1 MNSPCCSPQREPR
14 SPTTNRPSPTDG
26 SFASVPGSDA
36 VEIPEGSFRMG
47 TDDERFPADRE
58 GPVRSVDVPAFAI
71 GRAPVTNAEF
81 ATFVETTGLVTL
93 AESDG
98 WTFVFGGLLPDDF
111 PPTRGVAG
119 AEWWRAVEGADWR
132 HPQGPDTSLE
142 GLMQHP
148 VVHVA
153 FEDALAYADWAGKRL
168 PTADEWE
175 VAARGGLVDQDYA
188 WGSEKTPDGRWLANV
203 WQGPFPWDN
212 KETDGWFWTS
222 PVGSFPANGYGLV
235 DVCGNV
241 WEWTSTPYAVPEGEQ
256 ERRVIKGGSF
266 LCADNY
272 CHRFRP
278 SALMGQTL
286 DTATCHMGFRC
297 AADC

>member
-1 MNSPCCSPQREPR
+1 MSSSMSNCR
-14 SPTTNRPSPTDG
+14 DG
-26 SFASVPGSDA
+26 MIAIPAGDYQVGSDRFY
-36 VEIPEGSFRMG
+36 PEEAPIRQVSIDSFQI
-47 TDDERFPADRE
+47 DH
-58 GPVRSVDVPAFAI
+58 
-71 GRAPVTNAEF
+71 APVTNAEF
-81 ATFVETTGLVTL
+81 LQFVEATGYQTVSERPPDPTL
-93 AESDG
+93 YPDLPPEEQIPESV
-98 WTFVFGGLLPDDF
+98 VFLPP
-111 PPTRGVAG
+111 PPTVDRS
-119 AEWWRAVEGADWR
+119 EPLSWWALIAGADWR
-132 HPQGPDTSLE
+132 HPQGPDTNLD

-153 FEDALAYADWAGKRL
+153 FEDALAYAVWAGKRL
-168 PTADEWE
+168 PMADEWE

-188 WGSEKTPDGRWLANV
+188 WGSDKTPDGRWLANV

-212 KETDGWFWTS
+212 QETDGWFWTS

-297 AADC
+297 AADR

>member
-1 MNSPCCSPQREPR
+1 MSNCR
-14 SPTTNRPSPTDG
+14 DG
-26 SFASVPGSDA
+26 MIAIPAGDYQVGSDRFY
-36 VEIPEGSFRMG
+36 PEEAPIRQVSIDSFQI
-47 TDDERFPADRE
+47 DH
-58 GPVRSVDVPAFAI
+58 
-71 GRAPVTNAEF
+71 APVTNAEF
-81 ATFVETTGLVTL
+81 LQFVNATGYQTVSERPPDPTL
-93 AESDG
+93 YPDLPPEEQIPESV
-98 WTFVFGGLLPDDF
+98 VFLPP
-111 PPTRGVAG
+111 PPTVDRS
-119 AEWWRAVEGADWR
+119 EPLSWWALIAGADWR
-132 HPQGPDTSLE
+132 HPQGPDTNLD

-168 PTADEWE
+168 PMADEWE

-188 WGSEKTPDGRWLANV
+188 WGADKTPDGRWLANV
-203 WQGPFPWDN
+203 WQGAFPWDN
-212 KETDGWFWTS
+212 QETDGWFWTS

-297 AADC
+297 AADR

>member
-1 MNSPCCSPQREPR
+1 MSNCR
-14 SPTTNRPSPTDG
+14 DG
-26 SFASVPGSDA
+26 MIAIPAGDYQVGSDRFY
-36 VEIPEGSFRMG
+36 PEEAPIRQVSIDSFQI
-47 TDDERFPADRE
+47 DH
-58 GPVRSVDVPAFAI
+58 
-71 GRAPVTNAEF
+71 APVTNAEF
-81 ATFVETTGLVTL
+81 LQFVNATGYQTVSERPPDPTL
-93 AESDG
+93 YPDLPPEEQIPESV
-98 WTFVFGGLLPDDF
+98 VFLPP
-111 PPTRGVAG
+111 PPTVDRS
-119 AEWWRAVEGADWR
+119 EPLSWWALIAGADWR
-132 HPQGPDTSLE
+132 HPQGPDTNLD

-153 FEDALAYADWAGKRL
+153 FKDALAYADWAGKRL
-168 PTADEWE
+168 PMADEWE

-188 WGSEKTPDGRWLANV
+188 WGADKTPDGRWLANV

-212 KETDGWFWTS
+212 QVTDGWFWTS

-297 AADC
+297 AADR

>member
-1 MNSPCCSPQREPR
+1 MVAIPAGDYQVGS
-14 SPTTNRPSPTDG
+14 NR
-26 SFASVPGSDA
+26 FY
-36 VEIPEGSFRMG
+36 PE
-47 TDDERFPADRE
+47 EA
-58 GPVRSVDVPAFAI
+58 PVRQVSIVSFEIDQ
-71 GRAPVTNAEF
+71 APVTNAEF
-81 ATFVETTGLVTL
+81 QQFVDATGYRTVSERPPDPTL
-93 AESDG
+93 YPDLPPEEQIPESV
-98 WTFVFGGLLPDDF
+98 VFLPP
-111 PPTRGVAG
+111 PPTVDRS
-119 AEWWRAVEGADWR
+119 EPLSWWALIAGADWR
-132 HPQGPDTSLE
+132 HPQGPDTSLD

-241 WEWTSTPYAVPEGEQ
+241 WEWTSTPYAVPQGEQ

>member
-1 MNSPCCSPQREPR
+1 MSSSMSNCR
-14 SPTTNRPSPTDG
+14 DG
-26 SFASVPGSDA
+26 MIAIPAGDYQVGSDRFY
-36 VEIPEGSFRMG
+36 PEEAPIRQVSIDSFQI
-47 TDDERFPADRE
+47 DH
-58 GPVRSVDVPAFAI
+58 
-71 GRAPVTNAEF
+71 APVTNAEF
-81 ATFVETTGLVTL
+81 LQFVEATGYQTVSERPPDPTL
-93 AESDG
+93 YPDLPPEEQIPESV
-98 WTFVFGGLLPDDF
+98 VFLPP
-111 PPTRGVAG
+111 PPTVDRS
-119 AEWWRAVEGADWR
+119 EPLSWWALIAGADWR
-132 HPQGPDTSLE
+132 HPQGPDTNLD

-153 FEDALAYADWAGKRL
+153 FEDALAYAVWAGKRL
-168 PTADEWE
+168 PMADEWE

-188 WGSEKTPDGRWLANV
+188 WGADKTPDGRWLANV

-212 KETDGWFWTS
+212 QETDGWFWTS

-297 AADC
+297 AADR

>member
-1 MNSPCCSPQREPR
+1 MGSGSTSDRR
-14 SPTTNRPSPTDG
+14 DG
-26 SFASVPGSDA
+26 MVAIPAGDYQVGSDRFYPEESPPRQ
-36 VEIPEGSFRMG
+36 VSIDSFEI
-47 TDDERFPADRE
+47 DL
-58 GPVRSVDVPAFAI
+58 
-71 GRAPVTNAEF
+71 APVTNAEF
-81 ATFVETTGLVTL
+81 QQFVDATGYQTVSERPPDPTL
-93 AESDG
+93 YPDLPPEEQIPESV
-98 WTFVFGGLLPDDF
+98 VFIPP
-111 PPTRGVAG
+111 PPTVDRSQPLS
-119 AEWWRAVEGADWR
+119 WWALIAGADWR
-132 HPQGPDTSLE
+132 HPQGPDTSLD

-168 PTADEWE
+168 PSADEWE
-175 VAARGGLVDQDYA
+175 IAARGGLVDQDYA
-188 WGSEKTPDGRWLANV
+188 WGSEKTPEGRWLANV
-203 WQGPFPWDN
+203 WQGPFPWVN
-212 KETDGWFWTS
+212 QETDGWFWTS

-241 WEWTSTPYAVPEGEQ
+241 WEWTSTPYAVPDGEQ

-297 AADC
+297 AVDR

>member
-1 MNSPCCSPQREPR
+1 MGSGST
-14 SPTTNRPSPTDG
+14 SNRRDG
-26 SFASVPGSDA
+26 MVAIPAGDYQVGSDRFYPEESPPRQ
-36 VEIPEGSFRMG
+36 VSIDSFEI
-47 TDDERFPADRE
+47 DL
-58 GPVRSVDVPAFAI
+58 
-71 GRAPVTNAEF
+71 APVTNAEF
-81 ATFVETTGLVTL
+81 QQFVDATGYQTVSERPPDPTL
-93 AESDG
+93 YPDLPPEEQIPESV
-98 WTFVFGGLLPDDF
+98 VFIPP
-111 PPTRGVAG
+111 PPTVDRSQPLS
-119 AEWWRAVEGADWR
+119 WWALIAGADWR
-132 HPQGPDTSLE
+132 HPQGPDTSLD

-168 PTADEWE
+168 PSADEWE
-175 VAARGGLVDQDYA
+175 IAARGGLVDQDYA
-188 WGSEKTPDGRWLANV
+188 WGSEKTPEGRWLANV
-203 WQGPFPWDN
+203 WQGAFPWVN
-212 KETDGWFWTS
+212 QETDGWFWTS

-241 WEWTSTPYAVPEGEQ
+241 WEWTSTPYAVPDGEQ

-297 AADC
+297 AVDR

>member
-1 MNSPCCSPQREPR
+1 MSTSSKSSGR
-14 SPTTNRPSPTDG
+14 DG
-26 SFASVPGSDA
+26 MVAIPAGDYQVGSDRFY
-36 VEIPEGSFRMG
+36 PE
-47 TDDERFPADRE
+47 EA
-58 GPVRSVDVPAFAI
+58 PVRQVSIASFEIDL
-71 GRAPVTNAEF
+71 APVTNAEF
-81 ATFVETTGLVTL
+81 QQFVDATGYQTVSERPPDPTL
-93 AESDG
+93 YPDLPPEEQIPESV
-98 WTFVFGGLLPDDF
+98 VFLPP
-111 PPTRGVAG
+111 PPTVDRS
-119 AEWWRAVEGADWR
+119 EPLSWWALIAGADWR
-132 HPQGPDTSLE
+132 HPQGPDTSLD

-241 WEWTSTPYAVPEGEQ
+241 WEWTSTPYAVPQGEQ

-297 AADC
+297 AADR

>member
-1 MNSPCCSPQREPR
+1 MSNCR
-14 SPTTNRPSPTDG
+14 DG
-26 SFASVPGSDA
+26 MIAIPAGDYQVGSDRFY
-36 VEIPEGSFRMG
+36 PEEAPIRQVSIDSFQI
-47 TDDERFPADRE
+47 DH
-58 GPVRSVDVPAFAI
+58 
-71 GRAPVTNAEF
+71 APVTNAEF
-81 ATFVETTGLVTL
+81 LQFVEATGYQTVSERPPDPTL
-93 AESDG
+93 YPDLPPEEQIPESV
-98 WTFVFGGLLPDDF
+98 VFLPP
-111 PPTRGVAG
+111 PPTVDRS
-119 AEWWRAVEGADWR
+119 EPLSWWALIAGADWR
-132 HPQGPDTSLE
+132 HPQGPDTNIE

-153 FEDALAYADWAGKRL
+153 FEDALAYADWVGKRL

-203 WQGPFPWDN
+203 WQGPFPWQN

-297 AADC
+297 AADR

>member
-1 MNSPCCSPQREPR
+1 MSTSSKSSGRDGMVAIPAGDYQVGS
-14 SPTTNRPSPTDG
+14 NR
-26 SFASVPGSDA
+26 FY
-36 VEIPEGSFRMG
+36 PE
-47 TDDERFPADRE
+47 EA
-58 GPVRSVDVPAFAI
+58 PVRQVSIVSFEIDQ
-71 GRAPVTNAEF
+71 APVTNAEF
-81 ATFVETTGLVTL
+81 QQFVDATGYRTVSERPPDPTL
-93 AESDG
+93 YPDLPPEEQIPESV
-98 WTFVFGGLLPDDF
+98 VFLPP
-111 PPTRGVAG
+111 PPTVDRS
-119 AEWWRAVEGADWR
+119 EPLSWWALIAGADWR
-132 HPQGPDTSLE
+132 HPQGPDTSLD

-203 WQGPFPWDN
+203 WQGLFPWDN

-241 WEWTSTPYAVPEGEQ
+241 WEWTSTPYAVPQGEQ

>member
-1 MNSPCCSPQREPR
+1 MGSGST
-14 SPTTNRPSPTDG
+14 SNRRDG
-26 SFASVPGSDA
+26 MVAIPAGDYQVGSDRFYPEESPPRQ
-36 VEIPEGSFRMG
+36 VSIDSFEI
-47 TDDERFPADRE
+47 DL
-58 GPVRSVDVPAFAI
+58 
-71 GRAPVTNAEF
+71 APVTNAEF
-81 ATFVETTGLVTL
+81 QQFVDATGYQTVSERPPDPTL
-93 AESDG
+93 YPDLPPEEQIPESV
-98 WTFVFGGLLPDDF
+98 VFIPP
-111 PPTRGVAG
+111 PPTVDRSQPLS
-119 AEWWRAVEGADWR
+119 WWALIAGADWR
-132 HPQGPDTSLE
+132 HPQGPDTSLD

-168 PTADEWE
+168 PSADEWE
-175 VAARGGLVDQDYA
+175 IAARGGLVDQDYA
-188 WGSEKTPDGRWLANV
+188 WGSEKTPEGRWLANV
-203 WQGPFPWDN
+203 WQGPFPWVN
-212 KETDGWFWTS
+212 QETDGWFWTS

-241 WEWTSTPYAVPEGEQ
+241 WEWTSTPYSVPDGEQ

-297 AADC
+297 AVDR

>member
-1 MNSPCCSPQREPR
+1 MSSSMSNCR
-14 SPTTNRPSPTDG
+14 DG
-26 SFASVPGSDA
+26 MIAIPAGDYQVGSDRFY
-36 VEIPEGSFRMG
+36 PEEAPIRQVSIDSFQI
-47 TDDERFPADRE
+47 DH
-58 GPVRSVDVPAFAI
+58 
-71 GRAPVTNAEF
+71 APVTNAEF
-81 ATFVETTGLVTL
+81 LQFVEATGYQTVSERPPDPTL
-93 AESDG
+93 YPDLPPEEQIPESV
-98 WTFVFGGLLPDDF
+98 VFLPP
-111 PPTRGVAG
+111 PPTVDRS
-119 AEWWRAVEGADWR
+119 EPLSWWALIAGADWR
-132 HPQGPDTSLE
+132 HPQGPDTNLD

-168 PTADEWE
+168 PMADEWE

-188 WGSEKTPDGRWLANV
+188 WGSDKTPDGRWLANV

-212 KETDGWFWTS
+212 QETDGWFWTS

-297 AADC
+297 AADR

>member
-1 MNSPCCSPQREPR
+1 MSSSMSNCR
-14 SPTTNRPSPTDG
+14 DG
-26 SFASVPGSDA
+26 MIAIPAGDYQVGSDRYY
-36 VEIPEGSFRMG
+36 PEEAPIRQVSF
-47 TDDERFPADRE
+47 DSFQIDH
-58 GPVRSVDVPAFAI
+58 
-71 GRAPVTNAEF
+71 APVTNAEF
-81 ATFVETTGLVTL
+81 LQFVDATGYQPVSERPPDPALYQDL
-93 AESDG
+93 PPEEQIPESV
-98 WTFVFGGLLPDDF
+98 VFLPP
-111 PPTRGVAG
+111 PPTVDRS
-119 AEWWRAVEGADWR
+119 EPLSWWALIAGADWR
-132 HPQGPDTSLE
+132 HPQGPETSLD

-153 FEDALAYADWAGKRL
+153 FEDACAYADWAGKRL

-188 WGSEKTPDGRWLANV
+188 WGAEKSPDGRWLANV

-222 PVGSFPANGYGLV
+222 PVGSFPSNGYGLV
-235 DVCGNV
+235 DVCEHV
-241 WEWTSTPYAVPEGEQ
+241 WEWTSTPFAVPAGEQ
-256 ERRVIKGGSF
+256 ERRVIEGGSF

-297 AADC
+297 AADF

>member
-1 MNSPCCSPQREPR
+1 MSSSMSNCR
-14 SPTTNRPSPTDG
+14 DG
-26 SFASVPGSDA
+26 MIAIPAGDYQVGSDRFY
-36 VEIPEGSFRMG
+36 PEEAPIRQVSIDSFQI
-47 TDDERFPADRE
+47 DH
-58 GPVRSVDVPAFAI
+58 
-71 GRAPVTNAEF
+71 APVTNAEF
-81 ATFVETTGLVTL
+81 LQFVNATGYQTVSERPPDPTL
-93 AESDG
+93 YPDLPPEEQIPESV
-98 WTFVFGGLLPDDF
+98 VFLPP
-111 PPTRGVAG
+111 PPTVDRS
-119 AEWWRAVEGADWR
+119 EPLSWWALIAGADWR
-132 HPQGPDTSLE
+132 HPQGPDTNLD

-168 PTADEWE
+168 PMADEWE

-188 WGSEKTPDGRWLANV
+188 WGADKTPDGRWLANV

-212 KETDGWFWTS
+212 QETDGWFWTS

-297 AADC
+297 AADR

>member
-1 MNSPCCSPQREPR
+1 MSNCR
-14 SPTTNRPSPTDG
+14 DG
-26 SFASVPGSDA
+26 MIAIPAGDYQVGSDRYY
-36 VEIPEGSFRMG
+36 PEEAPIRQVSF
-47 TDDERFPADRE
+47 DSFQIDH
-58 GPVRSVDVPAFAI
+58 
-71 GRAPVTNAEF
+71 APVTNAEF
-81 ATFVETTGLVTL
+81 LQFVDATGYQTVSERPPDPALYSDL
-93 AESDG
+93 PPEEQIPESV
-98 WTFVFGGLLPDDF
+98 VFLPP
-111 PPTRGVAG
+111 PPTVDRS
-119 AEWWRAVEGADWR
+119 EPLSWWALIAGADWR
-132 HPQGPDTSLE
+132 HPQGPETSLD

-153 FEDALAYADWAGKRL
+153 FEDACAYADWAGKRL

-188 WGSEKTPDGRWLANV
+188 WGAEKSPDGRWLANV

-241 WEWTSTPYAVPEGEQ
+241 WEWTSTPFAVPAGEQ

-297 AADC
+297 AADF

>member
-1 MNSPCCSPQREPR
+1 MSSSMSSGR
-14 SPTTNRPSPTDG
+14 DG
-26 SFASVPGSDA
+26 MVAIPAGNYQVGSDRFY
-36 VEIPEGSFRMG
+36 PEEAPIRQVSIAPF
-47 TDDERFPADRE
+47 E
-58 GPVRSVDVPAFAI
+58 VDL
-71 GRAPVTNAEF
+71 APVTNAEF
-81 ATFVETTGLVTL
+81 QHFVDATGYQTVSERPPDPTL
-93 AESDG
+93 YPDLPPEEQIPESV
-98 WTFVFGGLLPDDF
+98 VFLPP
-111 PPTRGVAG
+111 PPTVDRS
-119 AEWWRAVEGADWR
+119 EPLSWWALIAGADWR
-132 HPQGPDTSLE
+132 HPQGPDTNLD

-153 FEDALAYADWAGKRL
+153 FEDALAYANWVGKRL

-297 AADC
+297 AADR

>member
-1 MNSPCCSPQREPR
+1 MGSGST
-14 SPTTNRPSPTDG
+14 SNRRDG
-26 SFASVPGSDA
+26 MVTIPAGDYQVGSDRFY
-36 VEIPEGSFRMG
+36 PEES
-47 TDDERFPADRE
+47 
-58 GPVRSVDVPAFAI
+58 PVRQVSIDSFEI
-71 GRAPVTNAEF
+71 DLAPVTNAEF
-81 ATFVETTGLVTL
+81 QQFVDATGYQTVSERPPDPTLYPDLPPEEQIPESVVFV
-93 AESDG
+93 
-98 WTFVFGGLLPDDF
+98 PP
-111 PPTRGVAG
+111 PPTVDRSQPLS
-119 AEWWRAVEGADWR
+119 WWALIAGADWR
-132 HPQGPDTSLE
+132 HPQGPDTSLD

-153 FEDALAYADWAGKRL
+153 FEDALAYANWAGKRL
-168 PTADEWE
+168 PSADEWE
-175 VAARGGLVDQDYA
+175 IAARGGLVDQDYA
-188 WGSEKTPDGRWLANV
+188 WGSEKTPEGRWLANV
-203 WQGPFPWDN
+203 WQGPFPWVN
-212 KETDGWFWTS
+212 QEMDGWFWTS

-297 AADC
+297 AVDR

>member
-1 MNSPCCSPQREPR
+1 MGSGST
-14 SPTTNRPSPTDG
+14 SNRRDG
-26 SFASVPGSDA
+26 MVAIPAGDYQVGSDRFY
-36 VEIPEGSFRMG
+36 PEES
-47 TDDERFPADRE
+47 
-58 GPVRSVDVPAFAI
+58 PVRQVSIDSFEI
-71 GRAPVTNAEF
+71 DLAPVTNAEF
-81 ATFVETTGLVTL
+81 QQFVDATGYQTVSERPPDPTLYPDLPPEEQIPESVVFV
-93 AESDG
+93 
-98 WTFVFGGLLPDDF
+98 PP
-111 PPTRGVAG
+111 PPTVDRSQPLS
-119 AEWWRAVEGADWR
+119 WWALIAGADWR
-132 HPQGPDTSLE
+132 HPQGPDTSLD

-168 PTADEWE
+168 PSADEWE
-175 VAARGGLVDQDYA
+175 IAARGGLVDQDYA
-188 WGSEKTPDGRWLANV
+188 WGSEKTPEGRWLANV
-203 WQGPFPWDN
+203 WQGPFPWVN
-212 KETDGWFWTS
+212 QETDGWFWTS

-241 WEWTSTPYAVPEGEQ
+241 WEWTSTPYAVPDGEQ

-297 AADC
+297 AGDR

>member
-1 MNSPCCSPQREPR
+1 MSTSSKSSGR
-14 SPTTNRPSPTDG
+14 DG
-26 SFASVPGSDA
+26 MVAIPAGTYQVGS
-36 VEIPEGSFRMG
+36 
-47 TDDERFPADRE
+47 ERFYPEEA
-58 GPVRSVDVPAFAI
+58 PVRQVSIVSFEIDQS
-71 GRAPVTNAEF
+71 PVTNAEF
-81 ATFVETTGLVTL
+81 QQFVDATGYRTVSERPPDPTL
-93 AESDG
+93 YPDLPPEEQIPESV
-98 WTFVFGGLLPDDF
+98 VFLPP
-111 PPTRGVAG
+111 PPTVDRS
-119 AEWWRAVEGADWR
+119 EPLSWWGLIAGADWR
-132 HPQGPDTSLE
+132 HPQGPDTSLD

-222 PVGSFPANGYGLV
+222 PVGDFPANGYGLV

-241 WEWTSTPYAVPEGEQ
+241 WEWTSTPYAVPQGEQ

-297 AADC
+297 AADR

>member
-1 MNSPCCSPQREPR
+1 MIAIPAGDYQ
-14 SPTTNRPSPTDG
+14 
-26 SFASVPGSDA
+26 VGSDRYY
-36 VEIPEGSFRMG
+36 PEEAPIRQVSF
-47 TDDERFPADRE
+47 DSFQIDH
-58 GPVRSVDVPAFAI
+58 
-71 GRAPVTNAEF
+71 APVTNAEF
-81 ATFVETTGLVTL
+81 LQFVDATGYQTVSERPPDPALYPDL
-93 AESDG
+93 PPEEQIPESV
-98 WTFVFGGLLPDDF
+98 VFLPP
-111 PPTRGVAG
+111 PPTVDRS
-119 AEWWRAVEGADWR
+119 EPLSWWALIAGADWR
-132 HPQGPDTSLE
+132 HPQGPETSLD

-153 FEDALAYADWAGKRL
+153 FEDACAYADWAGKRL

-188 WGSEKTPDGRWLANV
+188 WGAEKSPDGRWLANV

-241 WEWTSTPYAVPEGEQ
+241 WEWTSTPFAVPAGEQ

-297 AADC
+297 AADF

>member
-1 MNSPCCSPQREPR
+1 MVTSSKSSGR
-14 SPTTNRPSPTDG
+14 DG
-26 SFASVPGSDA
+26 MVAIPAGHYQVGSDRFY
-36 VEIPEGSFRMG
+36 PE
-47 TDDERFPADRE
+47 EA
-58 GPVRSVDVPAFAI
+58 PVRQVSIASFEIDQ
-71 GRAPVTNAEF
+71 APVTNAEF
-81 ATFVETTGLVTL
+81 QQFVDATGYQTVSERPPDPTL
-93 AESDG
+93 YPDLPPEEQIPESV
-98 WTFVFGGLLPDDF
+98 VFLPP
-111 PPTRGVAG
+111 PPTVDRS
-119 AEWWRAVEGADWR
+119 EPLSWWALIAGADWR
-132 HPQGPDTSLE
+132 HPQGPDTSLD

-153 FEDALAYADWAGKRL
+153 FEDALAYADWVGKRL

-188 WGSEKTPDGRWLANV
+188 WGSEKNPDGRWLANV
-203 WQGPFPWDN
+203 WQGPFPWQN

-297 AADC
+297 AADR

>member
-1 MNSPCCSPQREPR
+1 MSS
-14 SPTTNRPSPTDG
+14 SMSNRRDG
-26 SFASVPGSDA
+26 MIAIPAGDYQVGSDRFY
-36 VEIPEGSFRMG
+36 PEEAPIRQVSIDSFQI
-47 TDDERFPADRE
+47 DH
-58 GPVRSVDVPAFAI
+58 
-71 GRAPVTNAEF
+71 APVTNAEF
-81 ATFVETTGLVTL
+81 LQFVEATGYQTVSERPPDPTL
-93 AESDG
+93 YPDLPPEEQIPESV
-98 WTFVFGGLLPDDF
+98 VFLPP
-111 PPTRGVAG
+111 PPTVDRS
-119 AEWWRAVEGADWR
+119 EPLSWWALIAGADWR
-132 HPQGPDTSLE
+132 HPQGPDTNLD

-168 PTADEWE
+168 PMADEWE

-188 WGSEKTPDGRWLANV
+188 WGADKTPDGRWLANV

-212 KETDGWFWTS
+212 QETDGWFWTS

-297 AADC
+297 AADR

>member
-1 MNSPCCSPQREPR
+1 MSSSMSNCR
-14 SPTTNRPSPTDG
+14 DG
-26 SFASVPGSDA
+26 MIAIPAGDYQVGSDRFY
-36 VEIPEGSFRMG
+36 PEEAPIRQVSIDSFQI
-47 TDDERFPADRE
+47 DH
-58 GPVRSVDVPAFAI
+58 
-71 GRAPVTNAEF
+71 APVTNAEF
-81 ATFVETTGLVTL
+81 LQFVNATGYQTVSERPPDPTL
-93 AESDG
+93 YPDLPPEEQIPESV
-98 WTFVFGGLLPDDF
+98 VFLPP
-111 PPTRGVAG
+111 PPTVDRS
-119 AEWWRAVEGADWR
+119 EPLSWWALIAGADWR
-132 HPQGPDTSLE
+132 HPQGPDTNLD

-168 PTADEWE
+168 PMADEWE

-188 WGSEKTPDGRWLANV
+188 WGADKTPDGRWLANV
-203 WQGPFPWDN
+203 WQGAFPWDN
-212 KETDGWFWTS
+212 QETDGWFWTS

-297 AADC
+297 AADR

>member
-1 MNSPCCSPQREPR
+1 MVSSPMSNCR
-14 SPTTNRPSPTDG
+14 DG
-26 SFASVPGSDA
+26 MVAIPAGDYQVGSDRFY
-36 VEIPEGSFRMG
+36 PE
-47 TDDERFPADRE
+47 EA
-58 GPVRSVDVPAFAI
+58 PVRQVSIASFEIDQ
-71 GRAPVTNAEF
+71 APVTNAEF
-81 ATFVETTGLVTL
+81 LQFVDATGYQTVSERPPDPTL
-93 AESDG
+93 YPDLPPEEQIPESV
-98 WTFVFGGLLPDDF
+98 VFLPP
-111 PPTRGVAG
+111 PPTVDRS
-119 AEWWRAVEGADWR
+119 EPLSWWALIAGADWR

-153 FEDALAYADWAGKRL
+153 FEDAFAYAEWAGKRL

-188 WGSEKTPDGRWLANV
+188 WGAEKRPNGHWLANV

-212 KETDGWFWTS
+212 QETDGWFWTS

-297 AADC
+297 AADR

>member
-1 MNSPCCSPQREPR
+1 MVTSSK
-14 SPTTNRPSPTDG
+14 SG
-26 SFASVPGSDA
+26 SRGGMVAIPAGHYQVGSDRFY
-36 VEIPEGSFRMG
+36 PE
-47 TDDERFPADRE
+47 EA
-58 GPVRSVDVPAFAI
+58 PVRQVSIASFEIDQ
-71 GRAPVTNAEF
+71 APVTNAEF
-81 ATFVETTGLVTL
+81 QQFVDATGYQTVSERPPDPTL
-93 AESDG
+93 YPDLPPEEQIPESV
-98 WTFVFGGLLPDDF
+98 VFLPP
-111 PPTRGVAG
+111 PPTVDRS
-119 AEWWRAVEGADWR
+119 EPLSWWALIAGADWR
-132 HPQGPDTSLE
+132 HPQGPDTNIE

-153 FEDALAYADWAGKRL
+153 FEDALAYADWVGKRL

-203 WQGPFPWDN
+203 WQGPFPWQN

-297 AADC
+297 AADR

>member
-1 MNSPCCSPQREPR
+1 MSTSSKSSGR
-14 SPTTNRPSPTDG
+14 DG
-26 SFASVPGSDA
+26 MVAIPAGNYQVGS
-36 VEIPEGSFRMG
+36 
-47 TDDERFPADRE
+47 ERFYPEEA
-58 GPVRSVDVPAFAI
+58 PVRQVSIASFEIDV
-71 GRAPVTNAEF
+71 APVTNAEF
-81 ATFVETTGLVTL
+81 QQFVDATGYRTVSERPPDPTL
-93 AESDG
+93 YPDLPPEEQIPESV
-98 WTFVFGGLLPDDF
+98 VFLPP
-111 PPTRGVAG
+111 PPTVDRS
-119 AEWWRAVEGADWR
+119 EPLSWWALIAGADWR
-132 HPQGPDTSLE
+132 HPQGPDTNLD

-153 FEDALAYADWAGKRL
+153 FEDALAYANWVGKRL

-241 WEWTSTPYAVPEGEQ
+241 WEWTSTPYAVPQGEQ

-297 AADC
+297 AADR

>member
-1 MNSPCCSPQREPR
+1 MSS
-14 SPTTNRPSPTDG
+14 SMSNRRDG
-26 SFASVPGSDA
+26 MIAIPAGDYQVGSDRFY
-36 VEIPEGSFRMG
+36 PEEAPIRQVSIDSFQI
-47 TDDERFPADRE
+47 DH
-58 GPVRSVDVPAFAI
+58 
-71 GRAPVTNAEF
+71 APVTNAEF
-81 ATFVETTGLVTL
+81 LQFVEATGYQTVSERPPDPTL
-93 AESDG
+93 YPDLPPEEQIPESV
-98 WTFVFGGLLPDDF
+98 VFLPP
-111 PPTRGVAG
+111 PPTVDRS
-119 AEWWRAVEGADWR
+119 EPLSWWALIAGADWR
-132 HPQGPDTSLE
+132 HPQGPDTNLD

-168 PTADEWE
+168 PMADEWE

-188 WGSEKTPDGRWLANV
+188 WGSDKTPDGRWLANV

-212 KETDGWFWTS
+212 QETDGWFWTS

-297 AADC
+297 AADR

>member
-1 MNSPCCSPQREPR
+1 MVSSAMPICR
-14 SPTTNRPSPTDG
+14 DG
-26 SFASVPGSDA
+26 MAAIPAGDYQVGSDRFY
-36 VEIPEGSFRMG
+36 PE
-47 TDDERFPADRE
+47 EA
-58 GPVRSVDVPAFAI
+58 PVRQVSIASFEIDQ
-71 GRAPVTNAEF
+71 APVTNAEF
-81 ATFVETTGLVTL
+81 LQFVDATGYQTVSERPPDPTL
-93 AESDG
+93 YPDLPPEERIPESV
-98 WTFVFGGLLPDDF
+98 VFLPP
-111 PPTRGVAG
+111 PPTVDRS
-119 AEWWRAVEGADWR
+119 EPLSWWALIAGADWR
-132 HPQGPDTSLE
+132 HPQGPDTNLE

-188 WGSEKTPDGRWLANV
+188 WGAEKTPDGRWLANV
-203 WQGPFPWDN
+203 WQGLFPWDN

-222 PVGSFPANGYGLV
+222 PIGSFPANGYGLV

-297 AADC
+297 AADS

>member
-1 MNSPCCSPQREPR
+1 MSS
-14 SPTTNRPSPTDG
+14 SMSNRRDG
-26 SFASVPGSDA
+26 MIAIPAGDYQVGSDRFY
-36 VEIPEGSFRMG
+36 PEEAPIRQVSIDSFQI
-47 TDDERFPADRE
+47 DH
-58 GPVRSVDVPAFAI
+58 
-71 GRAPVTNAEF
+71 APVTNAEF
-81 ATFVETTGLVTL
+81 LQFVDATGYQTVSERPPDPTL
-93 AESDG
+93 YPDLPPEEQIPESV
-98 WTFVFGGLLPDDF
+98 VFLPP
-111 PPTRGVAG
+111 PPTVDRS
-119 AEWWRAVEGADWR
+119 EPLSWWALIAGADWR
-132 HPQGPDTSLE
+132 HPQGPDTNLD

-153 FEDALAYADWAGKRL
+153 FEDALAYAVWAGKRL
-168 PTADEWE
+168 PMVDEWE

-188 WGSEKTPDGRWLANV
+188 WGADKTPDGRWLANV

-212 KETDGWFWTS
+212 QETDGWFWTS

-297 AADC
+297 AADR

>member
-1 MNSPCCSPQREPR
+1 MGSGST
-14 SPTTNRPSPTDG
+14 SNRRDG
-26 SFASVPGSDA
+26 MVAIPAGDYQVGSDRFY
-36 VEIPEGSFRMG
+36 PEES
-47 TDDERFPADRE
+47 
-58 GPVRSVDVPAFAI
+58 PVRQVSIDSFEI
-71 GRAPVTNAEF
+71 DLAPVTNAEF
-81 ATFVETTGLVTL
+81 QQFVDATGYQTVSERPPDPTL
-93 AESDG
+93 YPDLPPEEQIPESV
-98 WTFVFGGLLPDDF
+98 VFIPP
-111 PPTRGVAG
+111 PPTVDRSQPLS
-119 AEWWRAVEGADWR
+119 WWALIAGADWR
-132 HPQGPDTSLE
+132 HPQGPDTSLD

-168 PTADEWE
+168 PSADEWE
-175 VAARGGLVDQDYA
+175 IAARGGLVDQDYA
-188 WGSEKTPDGRWLANV
+188 WGSEKTPEGRWLANV
-203 WQGPFPWDN
+203 WQGPFPWVN
-212 KETDGWFWTS
+212 QETDGWFWTS

-241 WEWTSTPYAVPEGEQ
+241 WEWTSTPYAVPDGEQ

-297 AADC
+297 AVDR

>member
-1 MNSPCCSPQREPR
+1 MATSSKSSSRAGMVAIPAGDYQ
-14 SPTTNRPSPTDG
+14 
-26 SFASVPGSDA
+26 VGSDRFY
-36 VEIPEGSFRMG
+36 PE
-47 TDDERFPADRE
+47 EE
-58 GPVRSVDVPAFAI
+58 PVRQVSIASFEIDL
-71 GRAPVTNAEF
+71 APVTNAEF
-81 ATFVETTGLVTL
+81 QQFVDATGYQTVSERPPDPTL
-93 AESDG
+93 YPDLPPEEQIPESV
-98 WTFVFGGLLPDDF
+98 VFLPP
-111 PPTRGVAG
+111 PPTVDRS
-119 AEWWRAVEGADWR
+119 EPLSWWGLIAGADWR
-132 HPQGPDTSLE
+132 HPQGPDTSLD

-188 WGSEKTPDGRWLANV
+188 WGAEKMPEGRWLANV
-203 WQGPFPWDN
+203 WQGPFPWGN

-222 PVGSFPANGYGLV
+222 PAGSFPANGYGLV

-297 AADC
+297 AADR

>member
-1 MNSPCCSPQREPR
+1 MSNCR
-14 SPTTNRPSPTDG
+14 DG
-26 SFASVPGSDA
+26 MIAIPAGDYQVGSDRFY
-36 VEIPEGSFRMG
+36 PEEAPIRQVSIDSFQI
-47 TDDERFPADRE
+47 DH
-58 GPVRSVDVPAFAI
+58 
-71 GRAPVTNAEF
+71 APVTNAEF
-81 ATFVETTGLVTL
+81 LQFVEATGYQTVSERPPDPTL
-93 AESDG
+93 YPDLPPEEQIPESV
-98 WTFVFGGLLPDDF
+98 VFLPP
-111 PPTRGVAG
+111 PPTVDRS
-119 AEWWRAVEGADWR
+119 EPLSWWALIAGADWR
-132 HPQGPDTSLE
+132 HPQGPDTHLD

-168 PTADEWE
+168 PMADEWE

-188 WGSEKTPDGRWLANV
+188 WGADKTPDGRWLANV

-212 KETDGWFWTS
+212 QETDGWFWTS

-297 AADC
+297 AADR